1 MPFCELI
8 SDQEYKILNV
18 EKDKYLIYNFDA
30 VNDYANCTQNY
41 ENDIRTK
48 IVFIF
53 RQVSLLAKDKLI
65 KDFSI
70 Q

>member
-8 SDQEYKILNV
+8 SDQDYMILNLN
-18 EKDKYLIYNFDA
+18 KDKCLIYNFDA
-30 VNDYANCTQNY
+30 VNDYANCTQNN

-53 RQVSLLAKDKLI
+53 RQVSLLA
-65 KDFSI
+65 
-70 Q
+70 